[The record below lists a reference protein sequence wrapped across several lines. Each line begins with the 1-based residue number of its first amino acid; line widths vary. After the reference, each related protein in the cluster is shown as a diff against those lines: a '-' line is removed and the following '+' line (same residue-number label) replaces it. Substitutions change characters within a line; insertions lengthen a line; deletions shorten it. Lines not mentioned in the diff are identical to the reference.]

1 MTIPR
6 FISAHAIELRAR
18 PAEIVNSIT
27 HGAGLLLSIPACAA
41 LLIAA
46 WNVDGPYQLCAI
58 GLYAFGFIGTYAAS
72 TASHLFHAGSINRW
86 LRMLDQGFIYLF
98 IAGTYTPLMA
108 PFLMN
113 ERHYWLL
120 AAVWATAIFGFV
132 TKTFFASRIYGVS
145 TGLYLALGWI
155 PAIGLWDVILA
166 APSDIMG
173 LVAAG
178 GVCYT
183 IGVYFLLRDD
193 ERRHDHAVW
202 HLLVMAASA
211 FHFVA
216 IWLTSLR
223 VA

>member
-1 MTIPR
+1 MSLPR
-6 FISAHAIELRAR
+6 FISAHAVELRAR
-18 PAEIVNSIT
+18 PAEIVNTIT
-27 HGAGLLLSIPACAA
+27 HGAGFLLSVPACMA
-41 LLIAA
+41 LVYVA
-46 WNVDGPYQLCAI
+46 WSANASYQVAAI

-72 TASHLFHAGSINRW
+72 TASHSLHAGSINRW

-108 PFLMN
+108 PFLAN

-120 AAVWATAIFGFV
+120 AAIWAVAIFGFV
-132 TKTFFASRIYGVS
+132 SKTFFAQRIYGIS
-145 TGLYLALGWI
+145 TTLYLALGWI
-155 PAIGLWDVILA
+155 PAIGLWDVILM

-173 LVAAG
+173 LVVAG

-183 IGVYFLLRDD
+183 AGVYFLLRDNHD
-193 ERRHDHAVW
+193 RYDHAVW
-202 HLLVMAASA
+202 HLLVMAGST

-216 IWLTSLR
+216 IWLTSVR